1 MVIAAGSRRRS
12 PEAAAL
18 FRACLRDH
26 RAGRLAAAA
35 AGYRQ
40 VLSKAPDDPDALHL
54 LGLVALD
61 QGEPARATALIQQAI
76 SHAPRYA
83 AAHSS
88 LGNALRAV
96 GRATEAEQCYRRAIE
111 LDPKCTSAF
120 NNLGLL
126 LYERGDFDAA
136 VAHCRRAVELAPR
149 LAEAHNN
156 LGNAL
161 RGLRRF
167 EAAESALR
175 RAVELE
181 PTAARETNLANVL
194 ADLGRADE
202 AEQGYRAALERNPEF
217 ALALHGLGARLLQRG
232 EVTAAVEYFRDAV
245 QRDPGLV
252 NAWHDL
258 GVALR
263 ALGRIDAAVEAFRRT
278 LDVDPNHA
286 EAYRDLAVCGGIAAE
301 GASFAA
307 AAALATDADRPLEQR
322 AAALF
327 ALGKT
332 LDDAERYDEAFA
344 AYQAANRNY
353 REHLSAGGI
362 RFDSEA
368 LRRNV
373 DVAIERHTRSHFA
386 VTATWGNPSES
397 PVFIVGMPRSGTT
410 LVEQILASHS
420 RVFGAGERKEIGAI
434 AIECES
440 ALAAGDR
447 RFIRRR
453 ADRHLAWLANLGGGA
468 ARVVDKLPDN
478 VFQLGVIATL
488 FPGAR
493 VICCW
498 RDPRDLCLSCY
509 FQRFA
514 GDRLPFSYDL
524 DDCATRFIETS
535 RLAAHWANV
544 LPLRWHDV
552 WYEDVIADL
561 EGESRRLI
569 AFLGLEWESRCLEF
583 HRTSRVVTTASAW
596 QVRQPLYDRSVG
608 RWRNYRRHLAPLLE
622 RLAHAGE
629 RGLGG
634 ANG

>member
-1 MVIAAGSRRRS
+1 MVIGADSRRRS
-12 PEAAAL
+12 PQATAL
-18 FRACLRDH
+18 LRACIRDH

-35 AGYRQ
+35 ACYER
-40 VLSKAPDDPDALHL
+40 VLSKAPNDPDALHL

-61 QGEPARATALIQQAI
+61 QGDAARATELIRQAI
-76 SHAPRYA
+76 ALLPRFA
-83 AAHSS
+83 GAHSS
-88 LGNALRAV
+88 LGNALRA
-96 GRATEAEQCYRRAIE
+96 GGHAAEAEQCYRRAIE
-111 LDPKCTSAF
+111 LDPRWAPAL

-126 LYERGDFDAA
+126 LHERGDFDAA
-136 VAHCRRAVELAPR
+136 ANHCRRAVDLAPR

-181 PTAARETNLANVL
+181 PTAARETNLGHVL
-194 ADLGRADE
+194 ADLGRTDE
-202 AEQGYRAALERNPEF
+202 AEQRYRDALERTPEY
-217 ALALHGLGARLLQRG
+217 APALHGLGVRLYQRG
-232 EVTAAVEYFRDAV
+232 EVAAAIEYFRRAA
-245 QRDPGLV
+245 QRDPSLAS
-252 NAWHDL
+252 AWHDL

-263 ALGRIDAAVEAFRRT
+263 ASGRIDAALEAFRRT
-278 LDVDPNHA
+278 IEVDPNHA
-286 EAYRDLAVCGGIAAE
+286 EAYRDLAVCGGLAA
-301 GASFAA
+301 GGPQFASAA
-307 AAALATDADRPLEQR
+307 SLAADANRPLEQR

-332 LDDAERYDEAFA
+332 FDDAGRYDEAFA
-344 AYQAANRNY
+344 AYQAANRDY
-353 REHLSAGGI
+353 REYLAGCGV
-362 RFDSEA
+362 RFDPEV

-373 DVAIERHTRSHFA
+373 DAAIERHTRSHLA
-386 VTATWGNPSES
+386 VVATWGNPSEC

-410 LVEQILASHS
+410 LVEQIVASHS
-420 RVFGAGERKEIGAI
+420 QVFGAGERTEIGSI
-434 AIECES
+434 AVECAS

-453 ADRHLAWLANLGGGA
+453 ADRHIEWLGSLGGAA

-524 DDCATRFIETS
+524 EDCATRFIETS
-535 RLAAHWANV
+535 RLAAHWASV

-552 WYEDVIADL
+552 WYEDVIANL

-569 AFLGLEWESRCLEF
+569 AFLGLEWELRCLEF
-583 HRTSRVVTTASAW
+583 HRTPRVVTTASAW

-622 RLAHAGE
+622 RLAQAGE

-634 ANG
+634 VDG